1 MREIKDEP
9 ELPSVIGLG
18 SYMLNVK
25 PSVKFFFMFFGYN
38 TDQSRNRSVLRGVFY
53 NDDMRTAHL

>member
-18 SYMLNVK
+18 SYMLDVK
-25 PSVKFFFMFFGYN
+25 PSVKFFLCFLDTIQIN
-38 TDQSRNRSVLRGVFY
+38 QEIDLS
-53 NDDMRTAHL
+53 